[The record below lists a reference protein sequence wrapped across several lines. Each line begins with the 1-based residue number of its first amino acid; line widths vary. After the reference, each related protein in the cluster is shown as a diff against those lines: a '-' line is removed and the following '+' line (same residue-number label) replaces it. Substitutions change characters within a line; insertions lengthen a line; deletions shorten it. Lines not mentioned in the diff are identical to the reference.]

1 MDDLVQSG
9 LPCAVSFQSY
19 LCHFGGTGPKLLQR
33 ILVLVRQI
41 VCNLIP
47 SDF

>member
-9 LPCAVSFQSY
+9 LPCTVSFQSY

-33 ILVLVRQI
+33 FLVLIRQI
-41 VCNLIP
+41 ACNLIP